1 MLLTIMET
9 CIPQKGVNAEST
21 KWLGSHRPKKCMCV
35 YIYTYVVLKVDVN
48 WVKNQYSYHML
59 GNIYIYIYIHINMC
73 IYICILYW
81 NIEWF
86 IDVYVL
92 IHLNIN
98 SSLPNLDP

>member
-35 YIYTYVVLKVDVN
+35 YIYIYTYVVLKVDVN

-59 GNIYIYIYIHINMC
+59 GNIYIYIHINMC
-73 IYICILYW
+73 IYIYMHSVL
-81 NIEWF
+81 EHRM
-86 IDVYVL
+86 VYRCL
-92 IHLNIN
+92 CTYTLKY
-98 SSLPNLDP
+98 

>member
-1 MLLTIMET
+1 MHV
-9 CIPQKGVNAEST
+9 CI
-21 KWLGSHRPKKCMCV
+21 
-35 YIYTYVVLKVDVN
+35 YIYTYVLLKVDVN

-59 GNIYIYIYIHINMC
+59 GNIYIYIYTYQYVY